1 MVNLSTN
8 YMGLKLK
15 NPIIISSSGLTNSVK
30 DIIELEEKGAAAVV
44 TKSLFEEEIIMETHE
59 NLNKMHAAGFVYPET
74 TEYFDFDRME
84 DIVSDY
90 LKFLSDSK
98 KNVKIPIIA
107 SINCV
112 TSEGWTDFTKRIEDT
127 GVDGLELNIFNLPT
141 NFSKPEDNNEKVY
154 FEVIEKITKVSK
166 LPISLK
172 IGYYHSN
179 LGYFIKQLS
188 QSPTKGIVLFNRFY
202 NPDFDIHTLQFTSSH
217 VFSSP
222 VEASMSLRWIAI
234 MANRVSCDLS
244 ASTGI
249 HDSSAVIKQ
258 LLAGA
263 KTVQLCSTLYRNGN
277 NQIGLFLTELE
288 KWMKES
294 DYKTIDE
301 FRGKMSQSKT
311 FDPKVFERVQFM
323 KYLRNRD

>member
-1 MVNLSTN
+1 
-8 YMGLKLK
+8 MGLKLK
-15 NPIIISSSGLTNSVK
+15 NPIIVSSSGLTNSVN
-30 DIIELEEKGAAAVV
+30 DIIALEESGAAAVV
-44 TKSLFEEEIIMETHE
+44 TKSLFEEEIILETEE
-59 NLNKMHAAGFVYPET
+59 NLNKMHASGFVYPET

-84 DIVSDY
+84 DTVSNY
-90 LKFLSDSK
+90 LQFLADTK
-98 KNVKIPIIA
+98 KSVKIPIIA

-127 GVDGLELNIFNLPT
+127 GVDGLELNIFNLPA
-141 NFSKPEDNNEKVY
+141 NFSEANTNNDKVY
-154 FEVIEKITKVSK
+154 TDIIEKISKVSK

-172 IGYYHSN
+172 LSHYHSN
-179 LGYFIKQLS
+179 LGYFIRQIS
-188 QSPTKGIVLFNRFY
+188 HSPTKAIVLFNRFY

-217 VFSSP
+217 VLSTP
-222 VEASMSLRWIAI
+222 AEGANTLRWMAI

-244 ASTGI
+244 ASTGV
-249 HDSSAVIKQ
+249 HDGSAAIKQ

-263 KTVQLCSTLYRNGN
+263 KTVQLCSTLYKNGN
-277 NQIGLFLTELE
+277 KQIGTILGELE
-288 KWMKES
+288 TWMSEH

>member
-1 MVNLSTN
+1 
-8 YMGLKLK
+8 MGLKLK
-15 NPIIISSSGLTNSVK
+15 NPIIASSSGLTNSVK
-30 DIIELEEKGAAAVV
+30 DIIALEEKGVAAVV
-44 TKSLFEEEIIMETHE
+44 TKSLFEEEIILETEE
-59 NLNKMHAAGFVYPET
+59 NLNRMHASGFVYPET
-74 TEYFDFDRME
+74 SEYFDFDRME
-84 DIVSDY
+84 DTVSNY

-98 KNVKIPIIA
+98 KSVKIPIIA

-127 GVDGLELNIFNLPT
+127 GVDGLELNIFSLPV
-141 NFSKPEDNNEKVY
+141 NFSDANASNDQVY
-154 FEVIEKITKVSK
+154 SDIIGKITNVSK

-172 IGYYHSN
+172 IGFYHTN
-179 LGYFIKQLS
+179 LGYFIKHIS
-188 QSPTKGIVLFNRFY
+188 HSPTKAIVLFNRFY
-202 NPDFDIHTLQFTSSH
+202 NPDFDIYTLQFTSSH
-217 VFSSP
+217 VLSTP
-222 VEASMSLRWIAI
+222 AEGAMSLRWVAV

-249 HDSSAVIKQ
+249 HDGPAVIKQ

-277 NQIGLFLTELE
+277 NQIGLILNELE
-288 KWMKES
+288 KWMKEN
-294 DYKTIDE
+294 DYSTIDE

-323 KYLRNRD
+323 KYMRNMD

>member
-1 MVNLSTN
+1 MANLSTT

-15 NPIIISSSGLTNSVK
+15 TPIIVSSSGLTNSVK
-30 DIIELEEKGAAAVV
+30 DIIALEEKGAAAIV
-44 TKSLFEEEIIMETHE
+44 TKSLFEEEIILETEE
-59 NLNKMHAAGFVYPET
+59 NLNKMHASGFVYPET

-84 DIVSDY
+84 DTVSNY

-98 KNVKIPIIA
+98 KSVKIPIIA

-112 TSEGWTDFTKRIEDT
+112 TAEGWTDFTKRIEDT
-127 GVDGLELNIFNLPT
+127 GVDGLELNVFNLPV
-141 NFSKPEDNNEKVY
+141 NFNDANASNDKVY
-154 FEVIEKITKVSK
+154 SDVIEKITKVSK
-166 LPISLK
+166 LPLSLK
-172 IGYYHSN
+172 IGSYHSN
-179 LGYFIKQLS
+179 LGYFIKHIS
-188 QSPTKGIVLFNRFY
+188 QSPTKAIVLFNRFY
-202 NPDFDIHTLQFTSSH
+202 NPDFDIHTLQFTSSN
-217 VFSSP
+217 VLSTP
-222 VEASMSLRWIAI
+222 AEAANSLRWIAI

-249 HDSSAVIKQ
+249 HDGTAVIKQ

-263 KTVQLCSTLYRNGN
+263 KTVQLCSTLYKNGN
-277 NQIGLFLTELE
+277 DQINLFLGELE
-288 KWMKES
+288 KWMKEN
-294 DYKTIDE
+294 DYNTIDE

>member
-1 MVNLSTN
+1 MVNLSTT

-15 NPIIISSSGLTNSVK
+15 NPIIVSSSGLTNSVK
-30 DIIELEEKGAAAVV
+30 DIIALEEKGAAAVV
-44 TKSLFEEEIIMETHE
+44 TKSLFEEEIILETQE
-59 NLNKMHAAGFVYPET
+59 NLTKMHASGFVYPET
-74 TEYFDFDRME
+74 TEFFDFERME
-84 DIVSDY
+84 DTVSNY
-90 LKFLSDSK
+90 LKFLSDTK
-98 KNVKIPIIA
+98 KSVKIPIIA

-127 GVDGLELNIFNLPT
+127 GIDGLELNIFNLPV
-141 NFSKPEDNNEKVY
+141 NFTDPNGNNENIY
-154 FEVIEKITKVSK
+154 SEIIEKITKVSK

-172 IGYYHSN
+172 IDSYHSN
-179 LGYFIKQLS
+179 LGYFIKHLS
-188 QSPTKGIVLFNRFY
+188 QSPTKAIVLFNRFY
-202 NPDFDIHTLQFTSSH
+202 NPDFDIHTMHFTSSH
-217 VFSSP
+217 VLSTP
-222 VEASMSLRWIAI
+222 AENSMTLRWIAI
-234 MANRVSCDLS
+234 MANRVSSDLS

-249 HDSSAVIKQ
+249 HDGTGVIKQ

-263 KTVQLCSTLYRNGN
+263 KTVQLCSTLYKNGN
-277 NQIGLFLTELE
+277 DQINTIINELE
-288 KWMKES
+288 KWMQEK

>member
-1 MVNLSTN
+1 MVNLSTI

-30 DIIELEEKGAAAVV
+30 DIIALEEKGAAAIV
-44 TKSLFEEEIIMETHE
+44 TKSLFEEEIIAETQE
-59 NLNKMHAAGFVYPET
+59 NLNKMHASGFVYPET
-74 TEYFDFDRME
+74 TEFFDFDRME
-84 DIVSDY
+84 DVVSNY

-98 KNVKIPIIA
+98 KSVKIPIIA

-112 TSEGWTDFTKRIEDT
+112 TSDGWTDFTKRIEDT
-127 GVDGLELNIFNLPT
+127 GVDGLELNIFNLPANFNEANT
-141 NFSKPEDNNEKVY
+141 NHDKVY
-154 FEVIEKITKVSK
+154 TDIIERITKVSK

-172 IGYYHSN
+172 IGHYHSN
-179 LGYFIKQLS
+179 LGYFIRQIS
-188 QSPTKGIVLFNRFY
+188 HSPTRAIVLFNRFY
-202 NPDFDIHTLQFTSSH
+202 NPDFDIYTLQFTSSQ
-217 VFSSP
+217 VLSTP
-222 VEASMSLRWIAI
+222 AENAMTLRWMAI

-249 HDSSAVIKQ
+249 HDGMAVIKQ

-263 KTVQLCSTLYRNGN
+263 KTVQLCSTLYKHGN
-277 NQIGLFLTELE
+277 DQIGLILNDLE
-288 KWMKES
+288 KWMIEK
-294 DYKTIDE
+294 DYNTIDE

>member
-1 MVNLSTN
+1 MANLSTT

-15 NPIIISSSGLTNSVK
+15 NPIIVSSSGLTNSVK
-30 DIIELEEKGAAAVV
+30 DIIALEENGAAAIV
-44 TKSLFEEEIIMETHE
+44 TKSLFEEEIILETEE
-59 NLNKMHAAGFVYPET
+59 NLNKMHASGFVYPET

-84 DIVSDY
+84 DTVSNY

-98 KNVKIPIIA
+98 KSVKIPIIA

-112 TSEGWTDFTKRIEDT
+112 TAEGWTDITKRIEDT
-127 GVDGLELNIFNLPT
+127 GVDGLELNIFNLPV
-141 NFSKPEDNNEKVY
+141 NFNDVNASNDKVY
-154 FEVIEKITKVSK
+154 YDVIEKITKVSK
-166 LPISLK
+166 LPLSLK
-172 IGYYHSN
+172 IGFYHSN
-179 LGYFIKQLS
+179 LGYFIKHLS
-188 QSPTKGIVLFNRFY
+188 QSPTKSIVLFNRFY
-202 NPDFDIHTLQFTSSH
+202 NPDFDIHTLHFTSSN
-217 VFSSP
+217 VLSTP
-222 VEASMSLRWIAI
+222 AEAANSLRWVAI

-249 HDSSAVIKQ
+249 HDGAAVIKQ

-263 KTVQLCSTLYRNGN
+263 KTVQLCSALYKNGN
-277 NQIGLFLTELE
+277 NQIGIMLGELE
-288 KWMKES
+288 TWMKEN
-294 DYKTIDE
+294 DYNTIDE

>member
-1 MVNLSTN
+1 
-8 YMGLKLK
+8 MGLKLN
-15 NPIIISSSGLTNSVK
+15 NPIIVSSSGLTNSVK
-30 DIIELEEKGAAAVV
+30 DIIALEEKGAAAVV
-44 TKSLFEEEIIMETHE
+44 TKSLFEEEIIMETHD
-59 NLNKMHAAGFVYPET
+59 NLNKMHASGFVYPET

-84 DIVSDY
+84 DTVSNY
-90 LKFLSDSK
+90 LKFLADSK
-98 KNVKIPIIA
+98 KSVKIPIIA

-141 NFSKPEDNNEKVY
+141 DFNKENSEHEKIY
-154 FEVIEKITKVSK
+154 FEIIEKISNVSK

-172 IGYYHSN
+172 IGFYHSN
-179 LGYFIKQLS
+179 LGYFIKHLS
-188 QSPTKGIVLFNRFY
+188 HSPTRAIVLFNRFY
-202 NPDFDIHTLQFTSSH
+202 NPDFDVNTLQFTSSH
-217 VFSSP
+217 VLSTP
-222 VEASMSLRWIAI
+222 AEITMSLRWIAI

-249 HDSSAVIKQ
+249 HNSDAVIKQ

-263 KTVQLCSTLYRNGN
+263 KTVQLCSTLYKNGN
-277 NQIGLFLTELE
+277 DQIGLMLKELE
-288 KWMKES
+288 KWMYEK

-323 KYLRNRD
+323 KYLRLKD

>member
-1 MVNLSTN
+1 
-8 YMGLKLK
+8 MGLKLK
-15 NPIIISSSGLTNSVK
+15 NPIIVSSSGLTNSVK
-30 DIIELEEKGAAAVV
+30 DIIALEESGAGAVV

-59 NLNKMHAAGFVYPET
+59 NLTKMHASGFVYPET
-74 TEYFDFDRME
+74 TEFFDFDRME
-84 DIVSDY
+84 DTVSNY
-90 LKFLSDSK
+90 LKFLTDTK
-98 KNVKIPIIA
+98 KSVKIPIIA

-127 GVDGLELNIFNLPT
+127 GVDGLELNVFSLPVNFNEA
-141 NFSKPEDNNEKVY
+141 NANSDSVYNEI
-154 FEVIEKITKVSK
+154 IEKISKVSK

-179 LGYFIKQLS
+179 LGYFIRHIS
-188 QSPTKGIVLFNRFY
+188 HSPTKAIVLFNRFY

-217 VFSSP
+217 VLSTS
-222 VEASMSLRWIAI
+222 VEGTNTLRWMAI

-249 HDSSAVIKQ
+249 HDGSAVIKQ

-263 KTVQLCSTLYRNGN
+263 KTVQLCSTLYKNGN
-277 NQIGLFLTELE
+277 SQIGLILKDLE
-288 KWMKES
+288 NWMAEH
-294 DYKTIDE
+294 DYNSIEE

>member
-1 MVNLSTN
+1 MINLSTN

-15 NPIIISSSGLTNSVK
+15 NPIVVSSSGLTNSVE
-30 DIIELEEKGAAAVV
+30 DIIALEEKGAAAVV
-44 TKSLFEEEIIMETHE
+44 TKSLFEEEIIIETNE
-59 NLNKMHAAGFVYPET
+59 NLNKMHASGFVYPET

-84 DIVSDY
+84 DTVSNY

-98 KNVKIPIIA
+98 KSVKIPIIA

-127 GVDGLELNIFNLPT
+127 GVDGLELNIFNLPA
-141 NFSKPEDNNEKVY
+141 NFNNPTDNHENIYSEI
-154 FEVIEKITKVSK
+154 IEKITKVSK

-179 LGYFIKQLS
+179 LGYFIKHLS
-188 QSPTKGIVLFNRFY
+188 QSPTRAIVLFNRFY
-202 NPDFDIHTLQFTSSH
+202 NPDFDIHTLHFTSSH
-217 VFSSP
+217 VLSTPAESS
-222 VEASMSLRWIAI
+222 MTLRWIAI

-249 HDSSAVIKQ
+249 HDGTGVIKQ

-263 KTVQLCSTLYRNGN
+263 KTVQLCSTLYKNGN
-277 NQIGLFLTELE
+277 DQIGLILSELE
-288 KWMKES
+288 KWMQEK

-311 FDPKVFERVQFM
+311 FDPKVFGRVQFM
-323 KYLRNRD
+323 KYLRNRE

>member
-1 MVNLSTN
+1 MANLSTT

-15 NPIIISSSGLTNSVK
+15 NPIIVSSSGLTNSVK
-30 DIIELEEKGAAAVV
+30 DIITLEEKGAAAIV
-44 TKSLFEEEIIMETHE
+44 TKSLFEEEIILETEE
-59 NLNKMHAAGFVYPET
+59 NLNKMHASGFVYPET

-84 DIVSDY
+84 DTVSNY

-98 KNVKIPIIA
+98 KSVKIPIIA

-112 TSEGWTDFTKRIEDT
+112 TAEGWTDFTKRIEDT
-127 GVDGLELNIFNLPT
+127 GVDGLELNVFNLPV
-141 NFSKPEDNNEKVY
+141 NFNDPNSSNDKVY
-154 FEVIEKITKVSK
+154 LDIVEKITKVSK
-166 LPISLK
+166 LPLSLK
-172 IGYYHSN
+172 IGFYHSN
-179 LGYFIKQLS
+179 LGYFIKHLS
-188 QSPTKGIVLFNRFY
+188 QSPTKAIVLFNRFY
-202 NPDFDIHTLQFTSSH
+202 NPDFDIHTLHFNSSY
-217 VFSSP
+217 VLSNP
-222 VEASMSLRWIAI
+222 AEGANTLRWVAI

-249 HDSSAVIKQ
+249 HDGTAVIKQ

-263 KTVQLCSTLYRNGN
+263 KTVQLCSTLYKNGN
-277 NQIGLFLTELE
+277 DQIGIMLNELE
-288 KWMKES
+288 KWMNEN
-294 DYKTIDE
+294 DYNTIDE

>member
-1 MVNLSTN
+1 MANLSTT

-15 NPIIISSSGLTNSVK
+15 NPIIVSSSGLTNSVK
-30 DIIELEEKGAAAVV
+30 DIIALEEKGAAAIV
-44 TKSLFEEEIIMETHE
+44 TKSLFEEEIILETEE
-59 NLNKMHAAGFVYPET
+59 NLNKMHASGFVYPET

-84 DIVSDY
+84 DTVSNY

-98 KNVKIPIIA
+98 KSVKIPIIA

-112 TSEGWTDFTKRIEDT
+112 TAEGWTDFTKRIEDT
-127 GVDGLELNIFNLPT
+127 GVDGLELNVFNLPV
-141 NFSKPEDNNEKVY
+141 NFNDANASNDKVY
-154 FEVIEKITKVSK
+154 SDVIEKITKVSK
-166 LPISLK
+166 LPLSLK
-172 IGYYHSN
+172 IGSYHSN
-179 LGYFIKQLS
+179 LGYFIKHIS
-188 QSPTKGIVLFNRFY
+188 QSPTKAIVLFNRFY
-202 NPDFDIHTLQFTSSH
+202 NPDFDIHTLQFTSSN
-217 VFSSP
+217 VLSTP
-222 VEASMSLRWIAI
+222 AEAANSLRWIAI

-249 HDSSAVIKQ
+249 HDGTAVIKQ

-263 KTVQLCSTLYRNGN
+263 KTVQLCSTLYKNGN
-277 NQIGLFLTELE
+277 DQINLFLAELE
-288 KWMKES
+288 KWMKEN
-294 DYKTIDE
+294 DYNTIDE

>member
-1 MVNLSTN
+1 MINLSTT

-15 NPIIISSSGLTNSVK
+15 NPIIVSSSGLTNSVK
-30 DIIELEEKGAAAVV
+30 DIIALEEKGAAAVV
-44 TKSLFEEEIIMETHE
+44 TKSLFEEEIIMETHD
-59 NLNKMHAAGFVYPET
+59 NLNKMHASGFVYPET

-84 DIVSDY
+84 DTVSNY
-90 LKFLSDSK
+90 LKFLADSK
-98 KNVKIPIIA
+98 KSVKIPIIA

-127 GVDGLELNIFNLPT
+127 GVDGLELNIFNLPADF
-141 NFSKPEDNNEKVY
+141 NKENSEHEKIY
-154 FEVIEKITKVSK
+154 FEIIEKISSVSK

-172 IGYYHSN
+172 IGFYHSN
-179 LGYFIKQLS
+179 LGYFIKHLS
-188 QSPTKGIVLFNRFY
+188 HSPTRAIVLFNRFY
-202 NPDFDIHTLQFTSSH
+202 NPDFDVNTLQFTSSH
-217 VFSSP
+217 VLSTP
-222 VEASMSLRWIAI
+222 AEITMSLRWIAI

-249 HDSSAVIKQ
+249 HNSDAVIKQ

-263 KTVQLCSTLYRNGN
+263 KTVQLCSTLYKNGN
-277 NQIGLFLTELE
+277 DQIGLMLKELE
-288 KWMKES
+288 KWMHEK

-323 KYLRNRD
+323 KYLRLKD